1 MQMLYRKGGTAVQS
15 LSSKHKQSSKGSNVI
30 KPIAQDVIDVLP
42 NIRTVFPETFIYD
55 SIDGNV
61 IGYCNLLNYF

>member
-1 MQMLYRKGGTAVQS
+1 MHMIYRKGGPAAVQS
-15 LSSKHKQSSKGSNVI
+15 LSFKRKQPPMAPNLE
-30 KPIAQDVIDVLP
+30 KPIAQDMLP

-61 IGYCNLLNYF
+61 IGYCYLLNYF